1 MKKVLFSLFMLITS
15 FAFSQES
22 TSSVLFAQCYF
33 NISDRAEMLSIET
46 EMKNHANAKM
56 VRLDF
61 ETQRAFILTKNLNS
75 LSTEEL
81 TSWFAE
87 YGGSIN
93 CVQIGVYGVDPMEKY
108 PFTNCED

>member
-1 MKKVLFSLFMLITS
+1 MKKVLFSLFILTTS
-15 FAFSQES
+15 FSFGQES
-22 TSSVLFAQCYF
+22 TNSVLFAQCYF
-33 NISDRAEMLSIET
+33 NISDRAEMLSIEA

-61 ETQRAFILTKNLNS
+61 ETQRAFILTKNLNT
-75 LSTEEL
+75 LSKEEIS
-81 TSWFAE
+81 SWFGE
-87 YGGSIN
+87 YGNSIN